1 MANRLKTSEEC
12 RHMSAEIF
20 RASDHQSSEGAEPTF
35 NVETVTHEPRQLE
48 LELGSGAIQ
57 LSLAD

>member
-1 MANRLKTSEEC
+1 
-12 RHMSAEIF
+12 MSAEIF

>member
-1 MANRLKTSEEC
+1 M
-12 RHMSAEIF
+12 F
-20 RASDHQSSEGAEPTF
+20 RVSDHQSDESVEPTF
-35 NVETVTHEPRQLE
+35 YVETTPREPRQLE